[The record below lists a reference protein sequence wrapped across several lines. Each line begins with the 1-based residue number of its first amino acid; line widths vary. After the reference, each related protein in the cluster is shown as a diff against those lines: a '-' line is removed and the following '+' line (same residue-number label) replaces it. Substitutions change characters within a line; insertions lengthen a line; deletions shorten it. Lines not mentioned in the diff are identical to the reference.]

1 MIAPDLIGR
10 LLATFRSLGSTSR
23 NNGNWFL
30 RVNSESI
37 IARELDPLSIIAKV
51 RTLSFLAI
59 IVIGITKCLLRVGI
73 GVELPT
79 QKDEIETQF

>member
-1 MIAPDLIGR
+1 MIAPDLTGR
-10 LLATFRSLGSTSR
+10 PLATFRSLGTASR
-23 NNGNWFL
+23 DNGNWFL
-30 RVNSESI
+30 RANSESM

-51 RTLSFLAI
+51 RTLSFLAM
-59 IVIGITKCLLRVGI
+59 IVTRITKCPLRVGI